1 MAGMQIEA
9 VYRGERALFELTP
22 IDRSRLYGRKRR
34 IGLDASGNECRNAH
48 LTRDG
53 RFVLMSGDTATLY
66 VDAHGNQVDR
76 AEIRTTDDE
85 GRPVE
90 VLESTLR
97 TPQVLGDPVPA
108 GIFLSHVV
116 KSAYH
121 LQPLELVSSLA
132 EALDTGAIFQIPFR
146 PRRTTSDLPAFLL
159 SNDTGIFLVQARS
172 CEMTF
177 IGPDDPVT
185 ELTEMEEEDSLYEPD
200 FGFGDLP

>member
-9 VYRGERALFELTP
+9 VYCGERSLFELTS
-22 IDRSRLYGRKRR
+22 IDRSRLYGRKQR

-48 LTRDG
+48 LTRNG
-53 RFVLMSGDTATLY
+53 RFVLMPGDTGTLY

-76 AEIRTTDDE
+76 AELRTTDDE

-97 TPQVLGDPVPA
+97 TPQMLGDPIPPES
-108 GIFLSHVV
+108 FLSHVV

-121 LQPLELVSSLA
+121 LRSLELASSLA
-132 EALDTGAIFQIPFR
+132 EVLDTGAIFPIPFR

-159 SNDTGIFLVQARS
+159 SNDTGIFLVQARP
-172 CEMTF
+172 CEMIF

-185 ELTEMEEEDSLYEPD
+185 ELTEMEEEDSLYEPE
-200 FGFGDLP
+200 FGELP

>member
-1 MAGMQIEA
+1 MARMQIEA
-9 VYRGERALFELTP
+9 VYRGERSLFELTP

-53 RFVLMSGDTATLY
+53 RFVLMPGDTATLY
-66 VDAHGNQVDR
+66 VDEHGNQVDR
-76 AEIRTTDDE
+76 AELRTTDDE

-97 TPQVLGDPVPA
+97 TPQLLGAPVTVE
-108 GIFLSHVV
+108 IFLSHVV

-121 LQPLELVSSLA
+121 LRPLELAPSLA
-132 EALDTGAIFQIPFR
+132 EALDTGVILPIPFI
-146 PRRTTSDLPAFLL
+146 PRRTTSRIPSFLL
-159 SNDTGIFLVQARS
+159 SNDTGVFLVQAHP

-177 IGPDDPVT
+177 IGPDDPLT
-185 ELTEMEEEDSLYEPD
+185 ELTELEDEDSLYEPD